1 MWLRNPAGPYEP
13 MTFLALLFGGT
24 IVELVRRFQPDGPAE
39 APRPPQSD
47 APRTSEQLNR
57 GESST
62 KPAHG
67 DARPS
72 ALRVQEGS
80 LDLGALVNREIRV
93 VYTEPFSVR
102 PHASGFTVVSLH
114 SRPLERMQRPFSPNF
129 LLTLISRA
137 HLKATLLQ
145 FRLVKSSRCRH
156 RAILQ

>member
-1 MWLRNPAGPYEP
+1 VAAESGRSVRAHDVSR
-13 MTFLALLFGGT
+13 LAVRWDNSGT
-24 IVELVRRFQPDGPAE
+24 CRRFQPDGPAE

-102 PHASGFTVVSLH
+102 PHLEVRVESPFGEQDLRRVIGRLGVH
-114 SRPLERMQRPFSPNF
+114 SRESSF
-129 LLTLISRA
+129 
-137 HLKATLLQ
+137 KAAGTNAAA
-145 FRLVKSSRCRH
+145 F
-156 RAILQ
+156 